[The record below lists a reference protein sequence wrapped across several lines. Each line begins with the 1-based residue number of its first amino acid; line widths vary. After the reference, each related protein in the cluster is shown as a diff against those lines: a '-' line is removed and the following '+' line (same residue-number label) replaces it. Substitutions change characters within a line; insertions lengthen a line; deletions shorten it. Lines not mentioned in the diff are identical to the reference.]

1 MYCMDEN
8 QPYQDEEWALIVS
21 ALSGTMS
28 PEETT
33 RLRQWL
39 EASPENARR
48 FERVGV
54 LWKEDVA
61 DYPVFEGAGVT
72 EAWRLLKQKVAPPSR
87 IGLYLSIAAAV
98 LLAVGVGWWGH
109 LEGTRPTRYYE
120 TASAEQKT
128 IPLPDGSVV
137 VLYPRTRLEVADGF
151 NGANRT
157 VVLVKGRAG
166 FIIAHSAAKPF
177 IVDMD
182 RAQVRDISTRFTIE
196 NTKDSIKVSVTSG
209 KIAFLSKGDSVA
221 HDVAKGG
228 TICLTTIARGAPAIR
243 EVTPALPVVPA
254 ATTAGAPGPAAMRFT
269 DAALFDVL
277 GALEERTGKRI
288 YLEDPTL
295 GQERLTIDL
304 EGKSFDDAAKRIC
317 TSLRLKCVFLEGAYV
332 FEKK

>member
-33 RLRQWL
+33 RFQQWL

-61 DYPVFEGAGVT
+61 DYPVFEDASET

-87 IGLYLSIAAAV
+87 IGLYLGVAAAA
-98 LLAVGVGWWGH
+98 LLAVGVSWWGR
-109 LEGTRPTRYYE
+109 LEGTRPTRFYE

-137 VLYPRTRLEVADGF
+137 VLYPGTRLEVADGF

-157 VVLVKGRAG
+157 VVLAKGRAG
-166 FIIAHSAAKPF
+166 FTVAHSAAKPF

-196 NTKDSIKVSVTSG
+196 NTKDSIKVYVTSG

-228 TICLTTIARGAPAIR
+228 TICLTTIPRTAPAIR
-243 EVTPALPVVPA
+243 EVTPAVPA
-254 ATTAGAPGPAAMRFT
+254 ATTAAAPAAMRFT
-269 DAALFDVL
+269 DATLFDVL
-277 GALEERTGKRI
+277 SALEERTGKRI
-288 YLEDPTL
+288 YLEDPAL
-295 GQERLTIDL
+295 GQERLTINL
-304 EGKSFDDAAKRIC
+304 EGKSFGDASKKIC